1 MISKQSKI
9 YRFDGETGEFIKEY
23 NNFKEIKYDGIKTKN
38 IERAII
44 QRIKTGGDFWSL
56 ELVDN
61 FITQLEPKSKKGNS
75 NNNFNTNKEI
85 KQPKEDKIITKI
97 KERYSPEEL
106 RLIANGSSLLQ
117 QIIKVPEI
125 HFDGDHIK
133 FGIFG
138 DTHIGSM
145 YTHDDFI
152 YQAFD
157 QFRKEGVEFVGH
169 TGDLAEGMS
178 NRPGQIYEL
187 CDLGYDKQ
195 KEHAVKLLK
204 DCPAPLYMIDGNH
217 DRWFIKSSGAIFVK
231 DVCERI
237 GATFLGHDEGDIPLK
252 NNIKLRLWH
261 GEDGNSYAL
270 SYRIQKVVESLTGG
284 TKPSAIFL
292 GHTHKFVYIFERNIH
307 CVSTGSM
314 QRQTPWMRG
323 KRIAAHVGFGI
334 VDIHIV
340 KDSISRFKVEWFPF
354 YC

>member
-1 MISKQSKI
+1 MVNKQSKI
-9 YRFDGETGEFIKEY
+9 YRYDGETGEYIKEY
-23 NNFKEIKYDGIKTKN
+23 NNFKEIKWDGIKTKN
-38 IERAII
+38 IERAIC
-44 QRIKTGGDFWSL
+44 RKIKTCGDFWSL

-61 FITQLEPKSKKGNS
+61 FITNFEPKTKKEKI
-75 NNNFNTNKEI
+75 NNECSSPKEI
-85 KQPKEDKIITKI
+85 KQQKEDKIITKI

-133 FGIFG
+133 FGLFG

-178 NRPGQIYEL
+178 QRPGQIYEL

-195 KEHAVKLLK
+195 KEHTVKLLK

-217 DRWFIKSSGAIFVK
+217 DRWFIKSAGALFVK

-237 GATFLGHDEGDIPLK
+237 GATFLGHDVGDIILK
-252 NNIKLRLWH
+252 KDIKIRLWH
-261 GEDGNSYAL
+261 GEDASSYAL

-284 TKPSAIFL
+284 TKPHFL
-292 GHTHKFVYIFERNIH
+292 GLGHCHKFAYIFERNIH
-307 CVSTGSM
+307 CVSAGSM
-314 QRQTPWMRG
+314 QRQTNWMQG
-323 KRIAAHVGFGI
+323 KRLAAHVGFCI
-334 VDIHIV
+334 IDLHIV
-340 KDSISRFKVEWFPF
+340 KDSISRCKVEWFPF